1 MPVMPDNLTGTGLR
15 NTVPRHW
22 AVSRSI
28 SVTAFFL
35 ILTMVLIWTT
45 MAVDVPTTGSV
56 QTAFNGAHPLPGLVE
71 AEDFDNGGPG
81 VAYFDTTVSNRGGA
95 YRTNEGVD
103 IESQGAITN
112 LAYIVNNEW
121 TEYTVVVGVP
131 GTYTMDFRVGS
142 WNNGR
147 QIVVSVDSVNV
158 ATVNVPN
165 VGGYEA
171 FETVSASIPLS
182 SGSHVIRLTFVGDGQ
197 NLDWFRVRE
206 ASTDNSPV
214 QTAYN
219 GPHLVPGRV
228 EAEDY
233 DCGGSQIAYNDTT
246 PANTGNSG
254 RMSEGVD
261 VVFDGSTTAISWVY
275 DGEWTEYTVEVASSG
290 YYALNLRVGSP
301 GPGQKINVTVDG
313 TPGCSVTVPM
323 TGSYSTFT
331 TVSGLLNL
339 TPGTHVIRLTYRVE
353 GYGLVIDWIEFLGGS
368 PTSVKPTV
376 TSFAPATFPTTIPTT
391 FPTAF
396 PTTFLT
402 TIPTANPITN
412 PTTIAPATFPTISS
426 GMSATQAGAIVSSL
440 RTESYN
446 RLASKQ
452 SAARSWTI
460 PSRPDLVAIGTN
472 VRLRGLKSD
481 GVTDNTVALQAL
493 LNSLP
498 SGATLYFP
506 AGTYRIDGP
515 VSVDKPVTIFGESG
529 TVFNCRNAVK
539 NVFIV
544 NRYGSAGS
552 KMNGVVFTGIVFE
565 GPGNE
570 SDPAMID
577 AYYLTNLR
585 VSYIKFHNLGYA
597 GIRVNTCSNSVI
609 DNCVFDNIFKTG
621 TGYGVCITDRS
632 DGIVVRDSFFITKGR
647 HGITTGTSNPYLS
660 SADYIRGVTVE
671 NNYFEFTTRSATD
684 THDVT
689 WGPIVV
695 KNNVYYRCE
704 VGVGLR
710 GGVSEIADN
719 TMIECTYGV
728 YVYDLSSAPSTIES
742 RVNSIVRNRIFD
754 GLGDGMVLKYVNSY
768 VAENIIDGQDKSVG
782 QIGIYVD
789 NSRYTPT
796 SFRIE
801 RNIVDDCRHGVY
813 VLVPSSAISL
823 SSNYK
828 I

>member
-1 MPVMPDNLTGTGLR
+1 MAGIPDNWTGTGPQ
-15 NTVPRHW
+15 NTVPNHR

-28 SVTAFFL
+28 LVTAFF
-35 ILTMVLIWTT
+35 ITLTMVLSWTA
-45 MAVDVPTTGSV
+45 MAADVPTAGSV
-56 QTAFNGAHPLPGLVE
+56 QTAFNGPHPLPGLVE
-71 AEDFDNGGPG
+71 AEDFDYGGPG
-81 VAYFDTTVSNRGGA
+81 VAYYDTTTSNKGGA

-103 IESQGAITN
+103 IESQGSVTN
-112 LAYIVNNEW
+112 LAYVVNNEW
-121 TEYTVVVGVP
+121 TEYTVLVDAP
-131 GTYTMDFRVGS
+131 GTYAMDFRVGS
-142 WNNGR
+142 WSNGR

-158 ATVNVPN
+158 AMVNVPN
-165 VGGYEA
+165 VGGYET
-171 FETVSASIPLS
+171 FETVSTSIPFS

-197 NLDWFRVRE
+197 NLDWFSVR
-206 ASTDNSPV
+206 ATDTGNSSI

-219 GPHLVPGRV
+219 GPHMVPGRI
-228 EAEDY
+228 EAEDF
-233 DCGGSQIAYNDTT
+233 DCGGSQVAYSDTT

-261 VVFDGSTTAISWVY
+261 VVFDGSATGISWIY
-275 DGEWTEYTVEVASSG
+275 DEEWTEYTVEVASSG
-290 YYALNLRVGSP
+290 YYAVNVRVGSP
-301 GPGQKINVTVDG
+301 GPGQMVAVTVDG
-313 TPGCSVTVPM
+313 APGCNISIPM
-323 TGSYSTFT
+323 TGSYSAFT
-331 TVSGLLNL
+331 TVSGLLML
-339 TPGTHVIRLTYRVE
+339 TPGPHVIRLTYHVE
-353 GYGLVIDWIEFLGGS
+353 GYGQVIDWIEFLGGS
-368 PTSVKPTV
+368 PTSVGPTV
-376 TSFAPATFPTTIPTT
+376 PSSAPTIVSTTIPTTIPTT
-391 FPTAF
+391 VPPTSV
-396 PTTFLT
+396 
-402 TIPTANPITN
+402 
-412 PTTIAPATFPTISS
+412 PTI
-426 GMSATQAGAIVSSL
+426 GTGLSATQAGAIVSAA

-452 SAARSWTI
+452 AAARSWAV

-472 VRLRGLKSD
+472 VLSRGLKND
-481 GVTDNTVALQAL
+481 DTTDNTVALQVL

-506 AGTYRIDGP
+506 PGTYRIDGP
-515 VSVDKPVTIFGESG
+515 VGIDKPVTILGESG
-529 TVFNCRNAVK
+529 TVFNCKNAVK
-539 NVFIV
+539 DVFIV

-552 KMNGVVFTGIVFE
+552 KMNGIVFTGIVFE

-570 SDPAMID
+570 SNPAMID
-577 AYYLTNLR
+577 AYYLNNFL
-585 VSYIKFHNLGYA
+585 VSYVKFHNLGYA

-609 DNCVFDNIFKTG
+609 EDCVFDNIFKTG

-647 HGITTGTSNPYLS
+647 HGITTGTSNPSLS

-704 VGVGLR
+704 TGVGLR
-710 GGVSEIADN
+710 GGVTEIADN

-768 VAENIIDGQDKSVG
+768 VVENIIDGQDKTVG

-823 SSNYK
+823 LSNYK